1 MMNWV
6 TPSDTRSVGPN
17 SIWDWSAVLQIS
29 NMSDVGNH
37 QLICP
42 WVAAVNKRDF
52 NTSFLLLIRM
62 IWPTSSLFSFVV
74 WLFTGFHAGAPCF
87 YACGLA
93 VSLMCFLFLSPV
105 AGKVRK
111 PDVVNKQINMKKW
124 YSCVCRFIIAS
135 KLHCNDNV
143 PSEIYMHGVVMF

>member
-6 TPSDTRSVGPN
+6 TSSDTRSVGPN

-29 NMSDVGNH
+29 NMSDVGNY

-62 IWPTSSLFSFVV
+62 IWPTSSLLSLVV

-93 VSLMCFLFLSPV
+93 VSLISFYHHSRAV
-105 AGKVRK
+105 SK
-111 PDVVNKQINMKKW
+111 PDVVNKEINMKKW
-124 YSCVCRFIIAS
+124 YSCVCRFIMAS

-143 PSEIYMHGVVMF
+143 PSEIYIHGVVMF